1 MLTDIVRFEWRYHM
15 RQISFVAAL
24 LIYATLGFALTAT
37 GFGPDNINI
46 NSPYTIAES
55 LGLLSLTAIF
65 AIAVFCASAVVRD
78 REYQMEEIVFSTPV
92 EKFPLLF
99 GRFAGSFLAAFTA
112 FSATVIGMLIAL
124 AMPWQDAT
132 RIGAIAPLHYIW
144 TLVVLVLPG
153 MLFAA
158 ALLFGVAALTRSMI
172 ATVVGAVAIYVFY
185 FIAAALTN
193 SPLMASSVAGADT
206 AAGASLFDP
215 FGLAAFFEQ
224 TRYWT
229 PAVRN
234 VHVVSLTGTFLL
246 NRVVWIGAAALV
258 WMLVYRFW
266 TAAATLPLSSKYEK
280 AAAEPPQSKGAYA
293 PVPTSFNAFRA
304 LRSTLKLERRSSLLT
319 IPFAL
324 LTLLWLG
331 LAFMEIV
338 SDLSGEYGTVAYP
351 VTGFILTT
359 IQQPLTL
366 VALILIIWYSAEIVW
381 RERMIGIAEVIDA
394 TPAPRALF
402 ALAKWIALGT
412 LIVVLIAGGTLAAA
426 VVQVMRGYTHFEPDV
441 MLAFACLAAVPLI
454 LLAAIAMLV
463 QRISP
468 NKYAGMLLVLLVAI
482 GLRRV
487 YTLSGVSVDYSSM
500 NGFFISRS
508 VSTLDWRA
516 EYEKT
521 YRPLPQP
528 RVIGVTANVSLYPRE
543 RRYRITGAY
552 QLANE
557 TKAPIDKVLVAVGRD
572 ARVASMSFS
581 GATLINDDHRFAM
594 HTYRLDHPLQPGQRA
609 ELRFDLTCDHPDDP
623 TIVPNGTF
631 LLDRRVFP
639 TLGYRRGYEIRDAAQ
654 RKKRGLAPIAER
666 PDEDAVADEWIAFDM
681 TISTDADQI
690 ALTSGDLVKQW
701 IVVAQLR
708 GPSVSRQNRRATAR
722 PRDCATSAND
732 RRYFHYVATAALSGR
747 GAAEGSGTHKA
758 LHSVFAIVSA
768 KYAVAKANGVE
779 LYYAHPVN
787 AARILGAAIESKRLF
802 EQAFG
807 AYPLRVLRL
816 AEVPAYLRAGGF
828 ATHGLIVL
836 PENRTFLID
845 ARDPRRID
853 LVTRR
858 VAHEVA
864 HQWWGHR
871 VAPPDAPGASAIVE
885 SLAKYCELLVL
896 EKKYGRDVVRQSLA
910 YELDLYLAGRV
921 APGPLPSSSEV
932 PLSRCA
938 DEPYLYYRKG
948 SIVMYALRDLLGETT
963 FHRALRNFANEQGGA
978 GHQPHFAD
986 LVRHIQA
993 VAPPQHH
1000 RLIDQ
1005 WLNDIVLY
1013 DIRLTSTSV
1022 KPIGNRYEI
1031 TMTVD
1036 TNLRFDESIEI
1047 GLFAR
1052 DETPIVVA
1060 HQPLHRGRNTVVMIA
1075 DKKPDLAIA
1084 DPYFTRVDVNRFDNQ
1099 KTLYP

>member
-1 MLTDIVRFEWRYHM
+1 MLTDIVRFEWRYHT
-15 RQISFVAAL
+15 RQISFLAAI

-37 GFGPDNINI
+37 GFGPDNIHL

-55 LGLLSLTAIF
+55 LGLLSLTAVF
-65 AIAVFCASAVVRD
+65 AIAVFCANSVVRD
-78 REYQMEEIVFSTPV
+78 REHQLEEIIFSTSV
-92 EKFPLLF
+92 EKFPYLF

-112 FSATVIGMLIAL
+112 FSATVIGMLLAL
-124 AMPWQDAT
+124 AMPWQDAA
-132 RIGAIAPLHYIW
+132 RIGAIAPQHYVW

-172 ATVVGAVAIYVFY
+172 ATVVGAVAIYVLY
-185 FIAAALTN
+185 FVASALTN

-234 VHVVSLTGTFLL
+234 TQLLSLTGTFLL
-246 NRVVWIGAAALV
+246 NRVIWIGASAAV
-258 WMLVYRFW
+258 WTFVYRRFSFRVFRS
-266 TAAATLPLSSKYEK
+266 AAATLPLSK
-280 AAAEPPQSKGAYA
+280 AAATPPHSK
-293 PVPTSFNAFRA
+293 TNSA
-304 LRSTLKLERRSSLLT
+304 LLSTITLELRLSLLT

-324 LTLLWLG
+324 LTLLWIA
-331 LAFMEIV
+331 LAFTEIV

-351 VTGFILTT
+351 VTGFMLMT

-381 RERMIGIAEVIDA
+381 RERTIGMSEVIDA

-402 ALAKWIALGT
+402 AFAKWIALGVM
-412 LIVVLIAGGTLAAA
+412 IVVLIASGALAAA
-426 VVQVMRGYTHFEPDV
+426 LVQLMRGYPNFEPGV
-441 MLAFACLAAVPLI
+441 LLTFAGLAGIPLI
-454 LLAAIAMLV
+454 LVAAIAMLV
-463 QRISP
+463 QRVSP
-468 NKYAGMLLVLLVAI
+468 NKYAGMLLVLIVAI
-482 GLRRV
+482 ALRRA
-487 YTLSGVSVDYSSM
+487 YGLAGGPSIDYSSM
-500 NGFFISRS
+500 NGFLLSRS
-508 VSTLDWRA
+508 VDTLDWRA
-516 EYEKT
+516 AYEKT

-528 RVIGVTANVSLYPRE
+528 RVTAVTANVSLYPHE
-543 RRYRITGAY
+543 RRCRITGAY
-552 QLANE
+552 RLTNQTN
-557 TKAPIDKVLVAVGRD
+557 APIDSVLVAVSRD
-572 ARVASMSFS
+572 ARVNSMALSN
-581 GATLINDDHRFAM
+581 AKLIHDDQRFAM
-594 HTYRLDHPLQPGQRA
+594 HTFRLDHALQPGQQV
-609 ELRFDLTCDHPDDP
+609 ELQFDLDDLDA
-623 TIVPNGTF
+623 TIVENGTY
-631 LLDRRVFP
+631 LLDRRAFP
-639 TLGYRRGYEIRDAAQ
+639 TIGYRRSYEIRDAAE

-666 PDEDAVADEWIAFDM
+666 PDEDTIADEWIAFDM
-681 TISTDADQI
+681 TISTDADQL

-701 IVVAQLR
+701 
-708 GPSVSRQNRRATAR
+708 TAH
-722 PRDCATSAND
+722 N
-732 RRYFHYVATAALSGR
+732 RRYFHYRSD
-747 GAAEGSGTHKA
+747 A

-768 KYAVAKANGVE
+768 KYKVAKANGVE
-779 LYYAHPVN
+779 LYYTHPQN
-787 AARILGAAIESKRLF
+787 IARMLGAAIESKRLF
-802 EQAFG
+802 DQTFG
-807 AYPLRVLRL
+807 PYPLRVLRL

-845 ARDPRRID
+845 ARDPQRID

-910 YELDLYLAGRV
+910 YELDLYLAGRTSD
-921 APGPLPSSSEV
+921 AQPEV
-932 PLSRCA
+932 PLSRCG
-938 DEPYLYYRKG
+938 EQSYLYYRKG
-948 SIVMYALRDLLGETT
+948 SIVMYALRDLLGEPT
-963 FHRALRNFANEQGGA
+963 FHRALRNFAGEQGGA
-978 GHQPHFAD
+978 GHQPRFAD

-1000 RLIDQ
+1000 QLIDQ
-1005 WLNDIVLY
+1005 WLKDIVLY
-1013 DIRLTSTSV
+1013 DIRLTSAKV
-1022 KPIGNRYEI
+1022 KPIGSRYEV
-1031 TMTVD
+1031 TMTID
-1036 TNLRFDESIEI
+1036 TNLRFDESIEV
-1047 GLFAR
+1047 GLFTR
-1052 DETPIVVA
+1052 DESPIAVA

-1075 DKKPDLAIA
+1075 DKKPALAIA

-1099 KTLYP
+1099 KSIYP